1 MFHSCFFVFAEIE
14 SAMMFKIES
23 ITLYIFLGL
32 FFVSGKVQAQ
42 EDQVQWLSF
51 DEALELQK
59 EVKKKIFV
67 DVYTDWCGW
76 CKRMDKATFQQ
87 PHIAKYL
94 NEHYYP
100 VKFNAEY
107 KQEIVYKDQSYNFV
121 GSGKRGYHSLAATIT
136 KGRLSYPTIVFID
149 ENLNILQPIPGFQ
162 DPKTFEVIM
171 TFFAGDHF
179 KDTPWQKYQAEYEY
193 MGENRGEAP
202 VNSHAQPV
210 NQKP

>member
-1 MFHSCFFVFAEIE
+1 M
-14 SAMMFKIES
+14 KYL
-23 ITLYIFLGL
+23 ITAVVVLVL
-32 FFVSGKVQAQ
+32 SGSSFGQK
-42 EDQVQWLSF
+42 VQWLSF
-51 DEALELQK
+51 EEALELQK

-87 PHIAKYL
+87 PHIADYL
-94 NEHYYP
+94 NENFYP

-107 KQEIVYKDQSYNFV
+107 KDDIQYRDKVYKFIK
-121 GSGKRGYHSLAATIT
+121 SGRRGYHALAAAIT

-149 ENLNILQPIPGFQ
+149 EDLNVLQPIPGFQ

-179 KDTPWQKYQAEYEY
+179 KDTPWQKYMSEYEHIDL
-193 MGENRGEAP
+193 EDEEHDAKP
-202 VNSHAQPV
+202 VNKQP
-210 NQKP
+210 